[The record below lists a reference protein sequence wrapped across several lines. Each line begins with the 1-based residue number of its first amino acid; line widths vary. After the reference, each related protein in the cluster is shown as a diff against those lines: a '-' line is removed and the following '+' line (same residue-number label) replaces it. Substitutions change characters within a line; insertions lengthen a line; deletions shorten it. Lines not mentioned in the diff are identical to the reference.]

1 MNSFRYLAMLIV
13 TILLLPI
20 ALSGNAN
27 DENNPFKIKEMKDSE
42 ISIQFT
48 LPQWEMEQFNVKNEI
63 RKKVKVQE
71 TPYLFIDEEE
81 TLPIFSTMIAIPN
94 RGGVNL
100 LVSNT
105 AKSTINEFTADFN
118 DGLKQERE
126 QGRYTDVLYPADNVV
141 ISEPQILRD
150 FRVINLNIY
159 PFQYDQEHQKLLIS
173 KNLEIKLTF
182 NNNPSLNELSSN
194 APVSCSFDSIYRG
207 LILNYDSLIQTRE
220 VSYRNPVMLVIYGNY
235 TDAIYQAKIDE
246 FVTWKKQRGFIV
258 NAVSTSVTGTTNTSI
273 KSYIQNAY
281 NNVSTRP
288 DYITLIGDTD
298 GTIAVPSNNSYV
310 DYQYTWLAGNDNLG
324 DVMIGRISVTSTEEL
339 NIIMAK
345 IISLEKNISQHPT
358 DWLNRM
364 VLVGDSGQSGIST
377 IYTNRY
383 IRDISEEINPAYT
396 YTEVYGSSPSNTTIN
411 NAINQ
416 GVAFYNFRGYIGM
429 NSWPSTMSSLFNSYK
444 LFHSVFITCSTGSFN
459 GSSQTSTTEQ
469 VIRYGTAAALGGA
482 ITSIGMA
489 TSSTHTPMNNCLDVG
504 IFHGIYNLGM
514 REMSSAM
521 LYAKL
526 YLNAVYGISHP
537 TQAQNFAAYCNL
549 MGDPTAMVYVGT
561 PNSFIVSAPAT
572 IPAGSTNVRIG
583 TTNNNGESVEG
594 AYVTLTTISGLQLT
608 GITDATGFV
617 IINLPSDLS
626 QNLVLT
632 VAKDDYIASTGTITL
647 NTGGGIVYDSF
658 VLDDDTATGN
668 GDGTLNAGEEVNLYV
683 TVKNTGSSTLF
694 VNGNVTAND
703 PYVTLIEYSRL
714 EFGDI
719 AAGGFGENIS
729 PIVFSV
735 SPACP
740 DLHIIT
746 LVLTAEASG
755 NNWTIN
761 IPVTVRSGNLE
772 IQSYTFVG
780 ITGNIITPGVSCP
793 FTFSLKNTGISTL
806 QNVYGNLQALSNY
819 FVVQDAEGFFGNI
832 TPNSTVT
839 NSSNSFTIFARGS
852 SISGMV
858 IPLILTLSNV
868 NGFSQTLHLSITI
881 GTTTI
886 NEPLGQDAY
895 GYFIYDQTDMA
906 YPLCPNYQWIPIAP
920 TEGGNGTLLALTD
933 PGNAY
938 DEGDATNAVA
948 IQTVNLPFT
957 FQFYGRQYTQASIT
971 SNGFIAFGATQNA
984 DWRNWRLPGAG
995 GPNPMIA
1002 VFWDDLQLESGS
1014 GVYTYYNS
1022 TQHYYVIEWYNVIS
1036 GYDRITPETFQA
1048 ILYDPVFYPTIT
1060 NDGQIKL
1067 QYKIFNNIDQG
1078 SGDIYPHG
1086 NFCTIGIKD
1095 HYGTD
1100 GLEYTF
1106 NNTYPTAASPLSN
1119 EKALFISTPEII
1131 SDTPHLNIAGT
1142 TILDPNSN
1150 NHLEP
1155 GETAQL
1161 QILLRN
1167 NGLSAAENVIAV
1179 LSCSDSYVTINTNT
1193 ANYGSIAEDSQALPQ
1208 NNFILSISP
1217 SCPGGH
1223 TINFTLNIS
1232 GSDLNW
1238 VYYFSLEVY
1247 VPILEF
1253 GTYTVLDADGDYDG
1267 ILDPGETAN
1276 LSVQL
1281 LNTGEVASNAGTA
1294 TITSSTEGIN
1304 IITGTAQFTA
1314 IAGNGNANLVFLLS
1328 ADASVAVGTMAN
1340 ILCSA
1345 VAGSYSAS
1353 TNIILEI
1360 GAPLEITIGTG
1371 TGTQTYPLDRF
1382 YNYSAHEAIYLAS
1395 EIGIAGTIK
1404 SLAYYKAQGED
1415 INPIE
1420 SVSIYLKH
1428 TQSTNLSSGD
1438 YNLNGYS
1445 LVYNGPFPNNASSGW
1460 MEVNLN
1466 QMFLYNGAD
1475 NLSILC
1481 LKGYQQ
1487 WINNYPYWTYTSSA
1501 SPRARQNHSDSA
1513 APTNLSATNNLPN
1526 IRFKIFVDSS
1536 VILPPTALT
1545 ATPGNGI
1552 VTLSWQTPITGNID
1566 SYNIY
1571 RNNALYDNVANRY
1584 TYYDVDVINGTTYS
1598 YYLTSVSGTNESLP
1612 TSTVQATP
1620 NSVTSSVAI
1629 IGSGTSVTGTNSASP
1644 INIYFRSSHG
1654 QSIYTAA
1661 ELNAAGIYGPID
1673 ILQLGFYIAS
1683 SPAYALPN
1691 FLIRM
1696 KHTTATNVSSWQTAT
1711 GMTTVYTN
1719 ASYMPV
1725 SGGWDMLT
1733 LTTPFHW
1740 NGTDNI
1746 VVDTAFGLVSQ
1757 WNSSGTV
1764 QYTTVT
1770 NGYRYIWNDNNDQ
1783 TNVFTG
1789 GYNSSNRPNIKIV
1802 IPSQAQNALISVN
1815 PDQLN
1820 FGAVE
1825 IGSSTTLPF
1834 TLQNTGNQILAG
1846 YFSVPNGYSLAFPAR
1861 KEYTEFKDT
1870 RNEERNNMQFSIEAG
1885 NSLTIN
1891 VTFTPTAQTLYNGNL
1906 VITSNATN
1914 YHNFNLVLTGSGYYP
1929 SLETPIVTLSNEG
1942 SSILLHWNAVP
1953 NAVSYQ
1959 IYRSDNPY
1967 SSFTLIGTTSYLQFT
1982 DVSGNKGFYYIKA
1995 STQNPALK
2003 VAP

>member
-1 MNSFRYLAMLIV
+1 MKASRFFLLLIV

-20 ALSGNAN
+20 SLSGNTN
-27 DENNPFKIKEMKDSE
+27 GENNPFKIQEINDSE
-42 ISIQFT
+42 IRIQFT
-48 LPQWEMEQFNVKNEI
+48 LPQWEIEQINVKNEI

-81 TLPIFSTMIAIPN
+81 TLPVFSTMIAIPN
-94 RGGVNL
+94 RGGVDL
-100 LVSNT
+100 LVSNSS
-105 AKSTINEFTADFN
+105 KSSINEFTADFDAALN
-118 DGLKQERE
+118 RE
-126 QGRYTDVLYPADNVV
+126 SQQGRFTDIHYPAANVV

-150 FRVINLNIY
+150 FRVVNLNIY
-159 PFQYDQEHQKLLIS
+159 PFQYDRINRKLLVS
-173 KNLEIKLTF
+173 ENLDIKLTF
-182 NNNPSLNELSSN
+182 NSRPSINELNSSSYI
-194 APVSCSFDSIYRG
+194 SCSFDSIYRG
-207 LILNYDSLIQTRE
+207 LILNYESLRQTRE
-220 VSYRNPVMLVIYGNY
+220 IDYRNPVMLVIYGNY
-235 TDAIYQAKIDE
+235 TDTNYLSKINE

-258 NAVSTSVTGTTNTSI
+258 NAVSTGVTGTTNTNI
-273 KSYIQNAY
+273 KSYIQTAY
-281 NNVSTRP
+281 NNPATRP
-288 DYITLIGDTD
+288 DYIVLIGDTD
-298 GTIAVPSNNSYV
+298 GTIAVPSNNTYV
-310 DYQYTWLAGNDNLG
+310 DYQYTWLAGSDNLG
-324 DVMIGRISVTSTEEL
+324 DVMIGRISVTSTADL
-339 NIIMAK
+339 DVILAK
-345 IISLEKNISQHPT
+345 IISLEKNIGQHPT

-364 VLVGDSGQSGIST
+364 VLVGDTGSSGIST

-383 IRDISEEINPAYT
+383 IRDISEEINPGYT

-416 GVAFYNFRGYIGM
+416 GVMCYNFRGYINM
-429 NSWPSTMSSLFNSYK
+429 NSWPSTMSSLYNSYK
-444 LFHSVFITCSTGSFN
+444 LFHAVFITCSTGSFG
-459 GSSQTSTTEQ
+459 GSTSTTEQ

-482 ITSIGMA
+482 ITAIGMA

-526 YLNAVYGISHP
+526 YLHSVYGVSHP
-537 TQAQNFAAYCNL
+537 TQAQDFAAYCNL

-561 PNSFIVSAPAT
+561 PNSFIVTAPST
-572 IPAGSTNVRIG
+572 IPSGSANIRIG
-583 TTNNNGESVEG
+583 ATNNNGESVEG
-594 AYVTLTTISGLQLT
+594 AYVTLTTTSGLQLT
-608 GITDATGFV
+608 GITDASGFV

-632 VAKDDYIASTGTITL
+632 VAKDDYIAYTSSITL

-658 VLDDDTATGN
+658 VLDDDTTTGN

-683 TVKNTGSSTLF
+683 TLKNTSSSTLF
-694 VNGNVTAND
+694 INGRVSTTD
-703 PYVTLIEYSRL
+703 SYVTLIEYDRL

-719 AAGGFGENIS
+719 VAGGLGENIT

-740 DLHIIT
+740 DQHIIT
-746 LVLTAEASG
+746 LVLTAEGAG

-761 IPVTVRSGNLE
+761 IPLTVRGGNLE

-780 ITGNIITPGVSCP
+780 ITGNIITPGLSSP

-806 QNVYGNLQALSNY
+806 HNVYGNLQSLSNY
-819 FVVQDAEGFFGNI
+819 FVVQDAEGYFGNI
-832 TPNSTVT
+832 APNSTVT
-839 NSSNSFTIFARGS
+839 NSSNSFTVFARGS
-852 SISGMV
+852 SINGMV
-858 IPLILTLSNV
+858 IPLILILSNA
-868 NGFSQTLHLSITI
+868 NGYTQTLHLSITI
-881 GTTTI
+881 GTTTVHD
-886 NEPLGQDAY
+886 PLGQDAY
-895 GYFIYDQTDMA
+895 GYFIYDQTDTA
-906 YPLCPNYQWIPIAP
+906 YPLCPSYQWIPIAP
-920 TEGGNGTLLALTD
+920 AEGGSGTLLSLTD
-933 PGNAY
+933 PGNTS
-938 DEGDATNAVA
+938 DEGDDTSAIA

-957 FQFYGRQYTQASIT
+957 FTFYGRQYTQASIC

-1002 VFWDDLQLESGS
+1002 VFWDDLQLGTGS

-1022 TQHYYVIEWYNVIS
+1022 AQHYYVVEWYNIIS
-1036 GYDRITPETFQA
+1036 GYNSSSPETFQA
-1048 ILYDPVFYPTIT
+1048 ILYDPVYYPTIT

-1067 QYKIFNNIDQG
+1067 QYKVFNNIDQG
-1078 SGDIYPHG
+1078 SGDTYPHG
-1086 NFCTIGIKD
+1086 NYCTIGIKD

-1131 SDTPHLNIAGT
+1131 SGMPHLTIAQKT
-1142 TILDPNSN
+1142 VIDPNNN

-1167 NGLSAAENVIAV
+1167 NGLSTAENVIGV
-1179 LSCSDSYVTINTNT
+1179 LSCSDSYVTINNAT
-1193 ANYGSIAEDSQALPQ
+1193 ANYGNIAGEAQGLPQ
-1208 NNFILSISP
+1208 NNFSLSVSP

-1223 TINFTLNIS
+1223 RINFTLALS
-1232 GSDLNW
+1232 GSGLNW
-1238 VYYFSLEVY
+1238 NYSFSLDVY

-1253 GTYTVLDADGDYDG
+1253 GNYTVLDSNGDNDG

-1281 LNTGEVASNAGTA
+1281 LNTGEVASPAGTV
-1294 TITSSTEGIN
+1294 TITTSTEGIN
-1304 IITGTAQFTA
+1304 IITGTAQFA
-1314 IAGNGNANLVFLLS
+1314 PISGNGNTTLVFNLS
-1328 ADASVAVGTMAN
+1328 ADTSVAVGTLAN
-1340 ILCSA
+1340 LFCSA
-1345 VAGSYSAS
+1345 VAGTYSAS

-1371 TGTQTYPLDRF
+1371 TGTQSYPLDRY

-1395 EIGIAGTIK
+1395 EIGFAGAIK

-1420 SVSIYLKH
+1420 SVSIYMKQ
-1428 TQSTNLSSGD
+1428 TPNTTLSSGNYSLD
-1438 YNLNGYS
+1438 GYT
-1445 LVYNGPFPNNASSGW
+1445 LVYNGSFTNNTTSGW
-1460 MEVNLN
+1460 MEVTLN
-1466 QMFLYNGAD
+1466 QMFLYNGID

-1481 LKGYQQ
+1481 LKGFQQ
-1487 WINNYPYWTYTSSA
+1487 WISNYPYWTYTSTSTT
-1501 SPRARQNHSDSA
+1501 RVRQNRDDNA
-1513 APTNLSATNNLPN
+1513 APTNLTASNNLPN
-1526 IRFKIFVDSS
+1526 IRLKIFVDSS
-1536 VILPPTALT
+1536 MILPPTALS

-1552 VTLSWQTPITGNID
+1552 VTLTWQSPMAGNIE

-1584 TYYDVDVINGTTYS
+1584 TYYDVDVVNGTTYS

-1612 TSTVQATP
+1612 SLTVQATP
-1620 NSVTSSVAI
+1620 SSSSVSETI
-1629 IGSGTSVTGTNSASP
+1629 IGTGTSITGTSTASP
-1644 INIYFRSSHG
+1644 VNIYYKSLHG
-1654 QSIYTAA
+1654 QSVYTAA
-1661 ELNAAGIYGPID
+1661 ELNAAGIYGPVD

-1683 SPAYALPN
+1683 SPVYALPN

-1696 KHTTATNVSSWQTAT
+1696 KHTTATDVSSWQTAT
-1711 GMTTVYTN
+1711 DMLTVYTN

-1725 SGGWDMLT
+1725 AGGWDMLT
-1733 LTTPFHW
+1733 LTSPFHW
-1740 NGTDNI
+1740 NGIDNI
-1746 VVDTAFGLVSQ
+1746 VIDTAFGLVSQ
-1757 WNSSGTV
+1757 WNYSGTV

-1770 NGYRYIWNDNNDQ
+1770 NGYRYTWSDGSDQ

-1789 GYNSSNRPNIKIV
+1789 GSTSSNRPNIKIRV
-1802 IPSQAQNALISVN
+1802 HSEPQNAIISLN
-1815 PDQLN
+1815 PSQLN

-1825 IGSSTTLPF
+1825 IGNSATLPF
-1834 TLQNTGNQILAG
+1834 TIQNTGNQLLAG
-1846 YFSVPNGYSLAFPAR
+1846 YFTVPNGYSLAFRGR
-1861 KEYTEFKDT
+1861 KAYTGNKEVKY
-1870 RNEERNNMQFSIEAG
+1870 EERNNLQFGIEAG

-1891 VTFTPTAQTLYNGNL
+1891 VTFTPTAQTSYNGNL

-1914 YHNFNLVLTGSGYYP
+1914 CHNFNLVLTGSGYYP
-1929 SLETPIVTLSNEG
+1929 SLETPIVTISQEDNNIVLR
-1942 SSILLHWNAVP
+1942 WNAVP
-1953 NAVSYQ
+1953 NALSYQ

-1967 SSFTLIGTTSYLQFT
+1967 SNFTLIGTTSYLQFT
-1982 DVSGNKGFYYIKA
+1982 DPSGNQGFYYIKA
-1995 STQNPALK
+1995 STQHP
-2003 VAP
+2003 